1 MPYLKNWETSVEN
14 RKGFKKSEKNM
25 MLLSSETRSGLEI
38 TGKIL
43 FFAPRMHTV
52 SHFVFS

>member
-1 MPYLKNWETSVEN
+1 MEN

>member
-1 MPYLKNWETSVEN
+1 MEN

-43 FFAPRMHTV
+43 FFFAPRMHTLK
-52 SHFVFS
+52 FGF

>member
-1 MPYLKNWETSVEN
+1 MEN

-43 FFAPRMHTV
+43 FFLHQGCTL
-52 SHFVFS
+52 SNFVFS